1 LSRKYAIFR
10 HGHGQIHAEL
20 RLENLKKTNILEDFG
35 TGGRIIIIII
45 IIMTLN
51 NERNGFT
58 GFVIE
63 RRDSCCANCNE
74 LHNMW
79 DSTPLTETMSAS

>member
-1 LSRKYAIFR
+1 
-10 HGHGQIHAEL
+10 L
-20 RLENLKKTNILEDFG
+20 RLENLKETNILEDFG

-45 IIMTLN
+45 IIIIPTLN
-51 NERNGFT
+51 NERNGFI

-74 LHNMW
+74 LLEFITCGIALH
-79 DSTPLTETMSAS
+79 